1 MAGGPLQHRRPY
13 VISTRCVTC
22 AAFRAVRWPLRSAM
36 VSTRRKKELTGALCL
51 GIAALIALAVLSY
64 TPADNAAVTAFFE
77 YGEMRHSVGVRN
89 WLGLVGAALAWG
101 AVPNFL
107 GYFSL
112 VLCAGLG
119 AAGWR
124 TLRHQPLAP
133 LARPWAGGFGAA
145 VLLAVLM
152 GALGAAFG
160 TDTVRWSGALGEAV
174 GGGLVAG
181 FGGAAAVVLLVGVG
195 SAGVLFWTEQ
205 SALGA
210 WRRVQHM
217 GHAAY
222 DRARPYVQDAMQ
234 WVRARLHD
242 TNVDPQAPMPTPQAD
257 TDPEAA
263 SSGSEDASAEKAP
276 PAVHD
281 PTAPDAEGLRLVRNE
296 SDEAPPEAPE
306 QEPPESASSTSVPA
320 GSAPN
325 ESAPAPSE
333 TPDEPEDPSVI
344 RFDQVRARIR
354 AVQERIDAP
363 DRVRKA
369 GPVPAHEAAPPMQPG
384 STRANGP
391 APGHEPEASEA
402 PPAPEAPRFT
412 YPADPDP
419 LFDHAAHAVVH
430 HQNGAVALVQRV
442 LVVGEARAT
451 RIVEQLEAAGLVGPP
466 SETGRRDVYMDDTD
480 VLERHLP
487 ST

>member
-1 MAGGPLQHRRPY
+1 
-13 VISTRCVTC
+13 
-22 AAFRAVRWPLRSAM
+22 M

-51 GIAALIALAVLSY
+51 GIAALMALAVFSY
-64 TPADNAAVTAFFE
+64 TPADNPAVTAFFE
-77 YGEMRHSVGVRN
+77 HGEMRHSVGVRN

-107 GYFSL
+107 GYLSL
-112 VLCAGLG
+112 ALCAGMG

-124 TLRHQPLAP
+124 MLRHQPLTP
-133 LARPWAGGFGAA
+133 LARPLAGGFGAA

-160 TDTVRWSGALGEAV
+160 IDLIRWSGAIGAAV

-181 FGGAAAVVLLVGVG
+181 LGGALAVVLLVGMG
-195 SAGVLFWTEQ
+195 SAGGLFWTEQ
-205 SALGA
+205 SAVGA

-217 GHAAY
+217 GRAAY
-222 DRARPYVQDAMQ
+222 DHARPYAQHAMQ
-234 WVRARLHD
+234 WMRARLHD
-242 TNVDPQAPMPTPQAD
+242 TNVDPQAPLPASEAD
-257 TDPEAA
+257 TNPEAA
-263 SSGSEDASAEKAP
+263 PSGPEDAPAEEAAEEAP

-281 PTAPDAEGLRLVRNE
+281 PTAPDASGLRLVRNE
-296 SDEAPPEAPE
+296 SSKQAAEASDQEQPEPAKP
-306 QEPPESASSTSVPA
+306 ASSEP
-320 GSAPN
+320 
-325 ESAPAPSE
+325 APAPSE
-333 TPDEPEDPSVI
+333 TPSEPEDPSVI

-369 GPVPAHEAAPPMQPG
+369 GPVPAHEAASSMQPG

-402 PPAPEAPRFT
+402 LPAPEAHRFT

-466 SETGRRDVYMDDTD
+466 SETGRRDVYIDDTD
-480 VLERHLP
+480 VLERHLS